1 MVVGPAPE
9 SSCAGGVV
17 FLPTSRVPGPFIRD
31 SSGVHRVDVGSAQGP
46 ASSSHFPM
54 GLSETPDPCNA
65 PLTGEARR
73 GVGSNTRVCVSMYD
87 PRRALRSYPRSRVLR
102 LVASARWPFLHCPV
116 AIIHRGFIVRCY
128 CRRCPA
134 ATPQACTTQ
143 TCTRSLG
150 SSWTILTPLTGK
162 ISPGPEDGWTGPPKE
177 VVGGRLTAEAKLEP
191 PSFARSGRPRLVT
204 SSCASCT
211 SFASAGR
218 PARSARFAL
227 ARQASPPS
235 PSQTSP
241 TVTLGVN

>member
-143 TCTRSLG
+143 SCTRSPG
-150 SSWTILTPLTGK
+150 SSWAILAPGDSSK
-162 ISPGPEDGWTGPPKE
+162 IHWVASRWLVVRRPNPPELCLSSGFPG
-177 VVGGRLTAEAKLEP
+177 RRAL
-191 PSFARSGRPRLVT
+191 SSGIHPGFI
-204 SSCASCT
+204 A
-211 SFASAGR
+211 
-218 PARSARFAL
+218 
-227 ARQASPPS
+227 QM
-235 PSQTSP
+235 
-241 TVTLGVN
+241 